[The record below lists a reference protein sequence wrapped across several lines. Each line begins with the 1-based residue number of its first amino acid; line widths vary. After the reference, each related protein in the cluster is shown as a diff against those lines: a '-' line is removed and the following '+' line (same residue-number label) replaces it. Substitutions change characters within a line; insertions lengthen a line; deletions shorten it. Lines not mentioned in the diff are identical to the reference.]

1 MWKWLKHGK
10 SVSQSAL
17 LHAWRRC
24 TREASEPHTQRTMA
38 AIGFFTFEMG
48 NVANGPVYPSP
59 PQPLLFMQKA
69 CCHRYTDS
77 SKPQGL
83 ELQSSIKLPV
93 FFFFFF
99 IVAMFLVCPTFKT
112 QDAQFRVES
121 RTRTSCRWWVVG
133 FVVWGGHQN
142 QWKRA
147 GRMEEELWAVRFE
160 LRIATSM
167 AGHTH
172 SFSEVMIIH
181 REEMQNREVK
191 HFGRKWNLT
200 GRHVYKGVYKYFS
213 LLASLLF
220 VYRS

>member
-1 MWKWLKHGK
+1 MESVKVAETWEVCESIGASPCLAEMHKGSFRTSYTKDNGSYRLLYIWNGK
-10 SVSQSAL
+10 RDHWPYLSLPTPAL
-17 LHAWRRC
+17 ALHA
-24 TREASEPHTQRTMA
+24 ESMLSQIA
-38 AIGFFTFEMG
+38 A
-48 NVANGPVYPSP
+48 N
-59 PQPLLFMQKA
+59 
-69 CCHRYTDS
+69 HRDS
-77 SKPQGL
+77 NYRA
-83 ELQSSIKLPV
+83 QSN
-93 FFFFFF
+93 FRFFFFF

-121 RTRTSCRWWVVG
+121 RTRTSCLWWVVG

-191 HFGRKWNLT
+191 HFGRKWNLM

-220 VYRS
+220 LYRS